1 MTTSLNLTCSL
12 SSKVIP
18 AGDGSRLVYL
28 LIDITG
34 GESVDAIPSNL
45 GFVIDT
51 SESMRIRLVTDEQFA
66 DLVKKGQAQEVM
78 TDGVPAYQIT
88 AISDEQVARFPR
100 RIDYVVD
107 ALIVAS
113 EYLRP
118 VDYFSVVAFAGWAH
132 KMIPSVS
139 GKERARLKQ
148 AAREMEY
155 LRLGE
160 GTQMAEGLALAFS
173 EIQSQSSKEYASRM
187 ILLTDGHTL
196 NVNECYEWARKAREN
211 GYKLSTM
218 GIGAEFN
225 EDLLIPLADQ
235 TNGNAYYIE
244 SPDKIPEVFQ
254 KELGAALRISYRNV
268 EVKLQLSN
276 SVELRRVYRALPEI
290 NAFDQGPN
298 LGGGDPDSSYSLL
311 VGDYDPA
318 APVALLLELVIPPMS
333 VGDYRLA
340 QALLAWERPITE
352 STQSAESTQFAES
365 TQSSGSTGLTD
376 NAGST
381 ESTPPDKFERTN
393 LRQEVIARISSVETA
408 RLNER
413 VMNIVEKVG
422 AFKMGSLALEEA
434 QSAARSTNADE
445 KGAATIRLRQAATRL
460 LDLGEATLAD
470 TMLLQADALES
481 SGSIDPEATKK
492 LRYETRRIAQH

>member
-1 MTTSLNLTCSL
+1 MTASLNLACSL
-12 SSKVIP
+12 SAKVIP
-18 AGDGSRLVYL
+18 ASGEPRLVYL

-45 GFVIDT
+45 GFIIDT
-51 SESMRIRLVTDEQFA
+51 SESMRIRLVTDDQFA
-66 DLVKKGQAQEVM
+66 DLVRKGKAQEVM

-100 RIDYVVD
+100 RIDFVVD
-107 ALIVAS
+107 ALMVAS

-173 EIQSQSSKEYASRM
+173 EMQCQSAKEYTSRM

-244 SPDKIPEVFQ
+244 ASDKIPEAFR

-268 EVKLQLSN
+268 EVKLQLS
-276 SVELRRVYRALPEI
+276 SGVELRRVYRTLPEI
-290 NAFDQGPN
+290 SSFDQGPN
-298 LGGGDPDSSYSLL
+298 LGGGDHDSSYSLL

-318 APVALLLELVIPPMS
+318 APVALLLELIIPPLP
-333 VGDYRLA
+333 VGDHRLV

-352 STQSAESTQFAES
+352 STRIAE
-365 TQSSGSTGLTD
+365 GKDLIDSTGLIDHT
-376 NAGST
+376 GSI
-381 ESTPPDKFERTN
+381 ESTSTDLIGRAK
-393 LRQEVIARISSVETA
+393 LRQEVVARISGVETA

-422 AFKMGSLALEEA
+422 AFKMGSLALEAA
-434 QSAARSTNADE
+434 QLASRSKNADE

-460 LDLGEATLAD
+460 LDLGEAALAD

-481 SGSIDPEATKK
+481 SGGIDPEATKK